1 MLQPLSIIVAML
13 KTFLRGIYE
22 SYTQLTHRTVLSQRG
37 LRCARNSQIQVE
49 TIQSIKSGMHCT
61 LGNFSV
67 LDVISQLGDPQR
79 NAQIILG
86 DNVYIGDQC
95 NLRAS
100 GRPIKIGSDTL
111 IANSTIIVSA
121 NHGVSLE
128 TKICEQPWSGTGEG
142 VTIGKDCWIGSNVTI
157 LPNSFIEDGC
167 IIGAGSVVRGR
178 IPTQTIWAGV
188 PAKYIKNRV

>member
-1 MLQPLSIIVAML
+1 MLRAYL
-13 KTFLRGIYE
+13 KGVYD
-22 SYTQLTHRTVLSQRG
+22 SYAQLTHRTLLSQRG
-37 LRCARNSQIQVE
+37 LRCARNSQIQVK
-49 TIQSIKSGMHCT
+49 TIESIKSGRHCT

-67 LDVISQLGDPQR
+67 LDVISQPGDLQDR
-79 NAQIILG
+79 AEIILG

-100 GRPIKIGSDTL
+100 GKPIKIGSDTL

-121 NHGVSLE
+121 NHGVSLG
-128 TKICEQPWSGTGEG
+128 TKISDQPWSKTGEG
-142 VTIGKDCWIGSNVTI
+142 VTIGRDCWIGSNVTI
-157 LPNSFIEDGC
+157 LPNSVIEDGC

-178 IPTQTIWAGV
+178 IPAQTIWAGV